1 MVIHDCTIV
10 QVEILKSFKQ
20 LNSSV
25 SGDLIT
31 DDALKSAF
39 KELFE
44 SWSINV
50 DRFVQNAVNFAKTIP
65 GFLELP
71 VDDQVHLIK
80 YGRSE
85 IAGIVKFKHFDTKFD
100 AFVDYH
106 SETKAMYVF
115 PNHIL
120 SKLILTTDSEEA
132 SKHTWV
138 FNRSG
143 LTLPHKT
150 YWCSAILC
158 TQALL

>member
-1 MVIHDCTIV
+1 MR
-10 QVEILKSFKQ
+10 SFKQ

-25 SGDLIT
+25 SGDLMT
-31 DDALKSAF
+31 DDPLKGVF

-50 DRFVQNAVNFAKTIP
+50 DRFVQNAVSFAKTIP

-71 VDDQVHLIK
+71 VDDQVRLIK

-106 SETKAMYVF
+106 CETKAMYVF

-120 SKLILTTDSEEA
+120 CKLILTTDSEEA
-132 SKHTWV
+132 QRHTWA
-138 FNRSG
+138 FNRCFSY
-143 LTLPHKT
+143 LTTLIVRSMLKLVKE
-150 YWCSAILC
+150 LC
-158 TQALL
+158 CTLINFAGGRLI